1 MISISLHKLA
11 PVLLAVLCLLLPQ
24 CSSPI
29 DNYEGKAYTGQV
41 TKVADGDTLTLITK
55 SGEKHRVRLARIDA
69 PERSQEHGP
78 AATSYLTNKVDSQT
92 VTVKS
97 EKTDRYNRLIG
108 EVFVDKQN
116 INDQLVRNGLAW
128 QYTQYDQSS
137 ELAELQQAAQND
149 QLGIWQ
155 TQDPTPPWVY
165 RKAKKTSNHR

>member
-1 MISISLHKLA
+1 MTSISLHKLT
-11 PVLLAVLCLLLPQ
+11 PVLLTVLCLLLPQ
-24 CSSPI
+24 CSSPL

-41 TKVADGDTLTLITK
+41 TKVVDGDTLTLITE

-69 PERSQEHGP
+69 PERSQKHGP
-78 AATSYLTNKVDSQT
+78 AATGYLKDKVDSQT
-92 VTVKS
+92 VTVKA

-108 EVFVDKQN
+108 EVFVGKQN
-116 INDQLVRNGLAW
+116 INEQLVRNGLAW

-165 RKAKKTSNHR
+165 RKAKRGK